1 MKTADSDCSQ
11 CHQRSDSHD
20 MAQFTSND
28 GEVCNIFGMT
38 MDAMTDREPRDE
50 QEIESATMNG
60 EKPSGMTRQ
69 KKASVGET
77 L

>member
-1 MKTADSDCSQ
+1 
-11 CHQRSDSHD
+11 

-69 KKASVGET
+69 KKQV
-77 L
+77 